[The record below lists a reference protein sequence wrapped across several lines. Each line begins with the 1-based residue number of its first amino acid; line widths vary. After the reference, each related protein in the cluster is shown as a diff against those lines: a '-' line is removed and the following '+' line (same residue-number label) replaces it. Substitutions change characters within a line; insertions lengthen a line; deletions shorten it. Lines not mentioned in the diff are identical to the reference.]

1 MRTRLEQTLILLRLI
16 RDCALAVTLAMLC
29 ASCATPEAK
38 PSRASEQPAH
48 SGFLADYRLLQADP
62 NDASYRHYVAPG
74 FNPAKYRKFIID
86 TPQVIV
92 NTNGEYQPLDPA
104 RLADIQHY
112 YQAVMSAALGQHYQ
126 VVTEP
131 GPGVAR
137 LRVAVVGVVEVNP
150 ALKPRDLIPVSA
162 LFKVA
167 RAAAGKNPQV
177 LRVSIES
184 EALDSETGAVLG
196 ETVDSRESTATVT
209 KGDAPA
215 SGQVHELIDF
225 WVKRFVAKLD
235 KANGFAQ

>member
-1 MRTRLEQTLILLRLI
+1 MY
-16 RDCALAVTLAMLC
+16 
-29 ASCATPEAK
+29 
-38 PSRASEQPAH
+38 
-48 SGFLADYRLLQADP
+48 SGFLADYNLLQSDP
-62 NDASYRHYVAPG
+62 EDAGYKHYVAPG
-74 FNPAKYRKFIID
+74 FNPGQYRKFIID
-86 TPQVIV
+86 TPEMIV
-92 NTNGEYQPLDPA
+92 NTGGKYQPLDPA
-104 RLADIQHY
+104 RLTEIEQY
-112 YQAVMSAALGQHYQ
+112 YQGVMSAALGQHYQ

-184 EALDSETGAVLG
+184 EALDSQTGTVLG

-209 KGDAPA
+209 KGQAPA
-215 SGQVHELIDF
+215 SAQLHELIDF

-235 KANGFAQ
+235 KANGFTQ

>member
-1 MRTRLEQTLILLRLI
+1 MRGIGKNGWSMVV
-16 RDCALAVTLAMLC
+16 AAALAMLF
-29 ASCATPEAK
+29 ASCASPEVK
-38 PSRASEQPAH
+38 PSRATDQPVHA
-48 SGFLADYRLLQADP
+48 GFLADYSLLQPDP
-62 NDASYRHYVAPG
+62 EDAGYSHYVAPG
-74 FNPAKYRKFIID
+74 FKPVQYRKFIID
-86 TPQVIV
+86 TPEVIV
-92 NTNGEYQPLDPA
+92 NTGGNYQPLDPA
-104 RLADIQHY
+104 RLADIQQY
-112 YQAVMSAALGQHYQ
+112 YQAVMSAALSKHYQ

-215 SGQVHELIDF
+215 SAQVHELIDF
-225 WVKRFVAKLD
+225 WVKRFVGKLD
-235 KANGFAQ
+235 KANGFNG

>member
-1 MRTRLEQTLILLRLI
+1 MRGTKSSRGLWVVVGM
-16 RDCALAVTLAMLC
+16 LAALC
-29 ASCATPEAK
+29 ASCASPETK
-38 PSRASEQPAH
+38 PSRAPAPTAN
-48 SGFLADYRLLQADP
+48 SGFLTDYGLLQADP
-62 NDASYRHYVAPG
+62 EDAGYSHYVAPA
-74 FNPAKYRKFIID
+74 FNPAQYRKFIID
-86 TPQVIV
+86 TPEIIV
-92 NTNGEYQPLDPA
+92 NTGDKYQPLDPA
-104 RLADIQHY
+104 RLADIQQY
-112 YQAVMSAALGQHYQ
+112 YQAVMSAALGKHYE

-150 ALKPRDLIPVSA
+150 PLKPRDLIPVSA

-215 SGQVHELIDF
+215 SAQVHELIDF

-235 KANGFAQ
+235 KANGFTQ

>member
-1 MRTRLEQTLILLRLI
+1 MRGMKSSRGLWVVVGM
-16 RDCALAVTLAMLC
+16 LAVLC
-29 ASCATPEAK
+29 ASCGSPETK
-38 PSRASEQPAH
+38 PSRAPAPAAN
-48 SGFLADYRLLQADP
+48 SGFLADYSLLQADP
-62 NDASYRHYVAPG
+62 EDAGYSHYVAPG
-74 FNPAKYRKFIID
+74 FNPAQYRKFIID
-86 TPQVIV
+86 TPEIIV
-92 NTNGEYQPLDPA
+92 NTSDKYQPLDPA
-104 RLADIQHY
+104 RLADIQQY
-112 YQAVMSAALGQHYQ
+112 YQAVMSAALNRHYE

-150 ALKPRDLIPVSA
+150 PLKPRDLIPVSA

-184 EALDSETGAVLG
+184 EALDSETGAVMG

-215 SGQVHELIDF
+215 SAQVHELIDF

-235 KANGFAQ
+235 KANGFTQ

>member
-1 MRTRLEQTLILLRLI
+1 MRGTRGNAWSLVVAGT
-16 RDCALAVTLAMLC
+16 LAVLC
-29 ASCATPEAK
+29 ASCSAPEVK
-38 PSRASEQPAH
+38 PSRASTPPAN
-48 SGFLADYRLLQADP
+48 SGFLADYSLLQADP
-62 NDASYRHYVAPG
+62 EDATYRHYVAPG
-74 FNPAKYRKFIID
+74 FDPAKYRKFIID
-86 TPQVIV
+86 KPEIIV
-92 NTNGEYQPLDPA
+92 NTGGRYQSLDPA
-104 RLADIQHY
+104 RLADIEQY
-112 YQAVMSAALGQHYQ
+112 YQAVMSAALGQHYL

-150 ALKPRDLIPVSA
+150 PLKPRDLIPVSA

-167 RAAAGKNPQV
+167 RAAVGKNPQV

-215 SGQVHELIDF
+215 SAQVHELIDF
-225 WVKRFVAKLD
+225 WVKRFVGKLD
-235 KANGFAQ
+235 KANGFTG

>member
-1 MRTRLEQTLILLRLI
+1 MRSAAIHVRAFVLAGALTL
-16 RDCALAVTLAMLC
+16 LC
-29 ASCATPEAK
+29 ASCTSPEVK
-38 PSRASEQPAH
+38 PSRASAPAAH
-48 SGFLADYRLLQADP
+48 SGFLADYSLLQADP
-62 NDASYRHYVAPG
+62 ENAGYSHYVAPG
-74 FNPAKYRKFIID
+74 FNPAQYRKFIID
-86 TPQVIV
+86 TPAIIV
-92 NTNGEYQPLDPA
+92 NTGGKYQPLDPA
-104 RLADIQHY
+104 RLTDIEQY
-112 YQAVMSAALGQHYQ
+112 YQGAMSAALSQHYQ

-137 LRVAVVGVVEVNP
+137 LRVAVVGVVEINP
-150 ALKPRDLIPVSA
+150 PLKPRDLIPVSA

-184 EALDSETGAVLG
+184 EALDSETGSVLG

-215 SGQVHELIDF
+215 SAQLHELIDF

-235 KANGFAQ
+235 KANGFTQ

>member
-1 MRTRLEQTLILLRLI
+1 MRGTKVNVWPLVV
-16 RDCALAVTLAMLC
+16 AASLAVLC
-29 ASCATPEAK
+29 ASCASPEAK
-38 PSRASEQPAH
+38 PSRASAPATY
-48 SGFLADYRLLQADP
+48 SGFLADYNLLQADP
-62 NDASYRHYVAPG
+62 EDAGYKHYVAPG
-74 FNPAKYRKFIID
+74 FNPAQYRKFIID
-86 TPQVIV
+86 TPEIIV
-92 NTNGEYQPLDPA
+92 NTGGKYQPLDPA
-104 RLADIQHY
+104 RLTDIEQY
-112 YQAVMSAALGQHYQ
+112 YQGVMSAALSQHYQ

-184 EALDSETGAVLG
+184 EALDSQTGAVLG

-209 KGDAPA
+209 KGQAPA
-215 SGQVHELIDF
+215 SAQLHELIDF

-235 KANGFAQ
+235 KANGFTQ